1 MSRSLNKV
9 TLIGNLG
16 NDPEVRSTTG
26 GNRVATFS
34 LATSRSW
41 NDASGTKQEKTEWHR
56 CVVWNTKSSQL
67 ADIVEKYVKKGD
79 KLYVEG
85 RIEYRQW
92 QDKDGQTRYSTEI
105 NVRELIMLG
114 GGSGGGRSGAD
125 ADSEAANGTRA
136 RAGSAAKAKAGGGD
150 DFEDFPGALAD
161 EDDDLPFCRRVSGKR
176 TGGAPAKER
185 HPFSFSGVSRSVRG
199 QHVQPLLVQ
208 RQPDREVRS
217 RADRDRSGAG
227 QLRAGQQSRDDVDA
241 AANRDVLGNRERLGA
256 TSEDGAEP
264 ASARARRAHEDV
276 RLGERLVL
284 ELDRR
289 RLVRLRI
296 DVGDRT
302 IAMTRREGDE
312 GGEDERVPG
321 ARGVKRESGHED
333 PRE

>member
-41 NDASGTKQEKTEWHR
+41 NDASGNKQEKTEWHR

-114 GGSGGGRSGAD
+114 GGRGGGEY
-125 ADSEAANGTRA
+125 DSESNGARTRA
-136 RAGSAAKAKAGGGD
+136 AAPAKAKTPGGE
-150 DFEDFPGALAD
+150 DFEDFPGALSD
-161 EDDDLPFCRRVSGKR
+161 EDDDLPF
-176 TGGAPAKER
+176 
-185 HPFSFSGVSRSVRG
+185 
-199 QHVQPLLVQ
+199 
-208 RQPDREVRS
+208 
-217 RADRDRSGAG
+217 
-227 QLRAGQQSRDDVDA
+227 
-241 AANRDVLGNRERLGA
+241 
-256 TSEDGAEP
+256 
-264 ASARARRAHEDV
+264 
-276 RLGERLVL
+276 
-284 ELDRR
+284 
-289 RLVRLRI
+289 
-296 DVGDRT
+296 
-302 IAMTRREGDE
+302 
-312 GGEDERVPG
+312 
-321 ARGVKRESGHED
+321 
-333 PRE
+333 

>member
-41 NDASGTKQEKTEWHR
+41 NDASGSKQEKTEWHR

-92 QDKDGQTRYSTEI
+92 QDKENQTRYSTEI

-114 GGSGGGRSGAD
+114 GGSGGGGRGGS
-125 ADSEAANGTRA
+125 ADSDAESNGGGRA
-136 RAGSAAKAKAGGGD
+136 RTAAPAKAKTGAGGD

-161 EDDDLPFCRRVSGKR
+161 EDDDLPF
-176 TGGAPAKER
+176 
-185 HPFSFSGVSRSVRG
+185 
-199 QHVQPLLVQ
+199 
-208 RQPDREVRS
+208 
-217 RADRDRSGAG
+217 
-227 QLRAGQQSRDDVDA
+227 
-241 AANRDVLGNRERLGA
+241 
-256 TSEDGAEP
+256 
-264 ASARARRAHEDV
+264 
-276 RLGERLVL
+276 
-284 ELDRR
+284 
-289 RLVRLRI
+289 
-296 DVGDRT
+296 
-302 IAMTRREGDE
+302 
-312 GGEDERVPG
+312 
-321 ARGVKRESGHED
+321 
-333 PRE
+333 

>member
-41 NDASGTKQEKTEWHR
+41 NDASGSKQEKTEWHR

-92 QDKDGQTRYSTEI
+92 QDKENQTRYSTEI

-114 GGSGGGRSGAD
+114 GGSGGGRGAGMDAD
-125 ADSEAANGTRA
+125 AESNGSRSRA
-136 RAGSAAKAKAGGGD
+136 PAAAKAKAGAGGD

-161 EDDDLPFCRRVSGKR
+161 EDDDLPF
-176 TGGAPAKER
+176 
-185 HPFSFSGVSRSVRG
+185 
-199 QHVQPLLVQ
+199 
-208 RQPDREVRS
+208 
-217 RADRDRSGAG
+217 
-227 QLRAGQQSRDDVDA
+227 
-241 AANRDVLGNRERLGA
+241 
-256 TSEDGAEP
+256 
-264 ASARARRAHEDV
+264 
-276 RLGERLVL
+276 
-284 ELDRR
+284 
-289 RLVRLRI
+289 
-296 DVGDRT
+296 
-302 IAMTRREGDE
+302 
-312 GGEDERVPG
+312 
-321 ARGVKRESGHED
+321 
-333 PRE
+333 